1 MRCAALI
8 ASLLVTTAAPS
19 GARELAAGNVRLVS
33 GGSGGAALALVE
45 GGGRRRPVACNPLPG
60 AWGLWVD
67 DVDRDGLP
75 EVLVALRKPARFDP
89 VLENRLHVY
98 ALRGERCVPLW
109 RGTRLAGRFER
120 IGHVRD
126 GRLVALERI
135 GRGRRW
141 VARYRWTGFGYA
153 VERVLWRGAGRPPAR
168 LFRGLHGASETGKQ
182 HAPVAESRGRSGA
195 EDEAVPPPSL
205 RAKRKVE
212 R

>member
-1 MRCAALI
+1 MRRATLIAALLI
-8 ASLLVTTAAPS
+8 TTAAPA

-33 GGSGGAALALVE
+33 GERGDGALALVE
-45 GGGRRRPVACNPLPG
+45 GGRRRPVACDPLLG

-67 DVDRDGLP
+67 DVNQDGLP
-75 EVLVALRKPARFDP
+75 EVLIALRKPARFDP

-120 IGHVRD
+120 IGGVRG
-126 GRLVALERI
+126 GRLVALERT

-141 VARYRWTGFGYA
+141 VARYRWTGFGFA

-168 LFRGLHGASETGKQ
+168 LVRGLSSA
-182 HAPVAESRGRSGA
+182 R
-195 EDEAVPPPSL
+195 
-205 RAKRKVE
+205 RKVK